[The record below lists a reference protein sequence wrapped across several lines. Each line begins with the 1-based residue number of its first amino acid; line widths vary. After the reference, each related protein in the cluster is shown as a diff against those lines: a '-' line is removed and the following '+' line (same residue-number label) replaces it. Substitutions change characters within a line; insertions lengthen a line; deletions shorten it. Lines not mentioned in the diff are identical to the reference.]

1 VIDLHLHTTASDG
14 LLSPAALVDA
24 ARAAGL
30 RTIAITDHDTTSGIA
45 EAARAVSACGLDCVP
60 GIEITAVDD
69 ERDIHVLGYFID
81 PEVDALVD
89 LLTRQQRDRLRRLR
103 DMADRL
109 GALGMPIDMSSILD
123 DAARGRTVGRPHL
136 ADALIRAG
144 HVRSRQDAF
153 EQLLARGRPAFL
165 SRAGAPP
172 DEIIDVIHRAGGLA
186 SLAHPRLNERDD
198 LIPAL
203 ARAGLDALEA
213 RHSQHDEHTE
223 RHYRRLAADHGLLV
237 SGGSD
242 FHGDPADTE
251 PHLGVVTLPAADFEA
266 LRQAAGRRRP

>member
-1 VIDLHLHTTASDG
+1 MIDLHLHTTASDG
-14 LLSPAALVDA
+14 LLPPAALVDA

-30 RTIAITDHDTTSGIA
+30 RTIAITDHDTTAGIA
-45 EAARAVSACGLDCVP
+45 EAVRAAEACGLDCVR
-60 GIEITAVDD
+60 GIEITAIDD

-81 PEVDALVD
+81 PEVDAIVD

-103 DMADRL
+103 GMADRL
-109 GALGMPIDMSSILD
+109 AALGMPIDMSSILE
-123 DAARGRTVGRPHL
+123 DAARGRTIGRPHL

-144 HVRSRQDAF
+144 HVRSRHDAF
-153 EQLLARGRPAFL
+153 EQWLARGRPAFL
-165 SRAGAPP
+165 SRAGAAPAEVI
-172 DEIIDVIHRAGGLA
+172 DIIHAAGGVA
-186 SLAHPRLNERDD
+186 SLAHPGLNERDD

-213 RHSQHDEHTE
+213 RHSQHDENTE

-242 FHGDPADTE
+242 FHGDPGDTE
-251 PHLGVVTLPAADFEA
+251 AALGVVTLPAADFEA
-266 LRQAAGRRRP
+266 LRQRAGRPRP

>member
-1 VIDLHLHTTASDG
+1 MIDLHLHTTASDG
-14 LLSPAALVDA
+14 LLPPAALVDA

-30 RTIAITDHDTTSGIA
+30 RTIAITDHDSTAGIA
-45 EAARAVSACGLDCVP
+45 EAVRAADACGMDCVP
-60 GIEITAVDD
+60 GIEITAIAD

-81 PEVDALVD
+81 PKVEALVD
-89 LLTRQQRDRLRRLR
+89 LLARQQRDRLRRLS

-109 GALGMPIDMSSILD
+109 AALGMPIDMSSILD

-165 SRAGAPP
+165 SRAGAAPA
-172 DEIIDVIHRAGGLA
+172 EVIDVIHLAGGVA
-186 SLAHPRLNERDD
+186 SLAHPGLNERDD

-213 RHSQHDEHTE
+213 RHSQHDENAE

-242 FHGDPADTE
+242 FHGDPGDRDAV
-251 PHLGVVTLPAADFEA
+251 LGVVTLPAADLEG
-266 LRQAAGRRRP
+266 LRQAAGRKRP